1 MSDINIQ
8 TFSGK
13 VNVANNFQVG
23 SSHFFVDAQN
33 NNVGI
38 GTNNPT
44 HTIDV
49 HGDANVGVLTATF
62 LHGDGSNIQN
72 IASSQWE
79 GSPGDPIYY
88 GSNVGI
94 ATTSAPTRTLEVGS
108 NLYVEDAG
116 SNVLVV
122 DGNVA
127 ATSITIGDA
136 TIVASQG
143 LDHVTNE
150 NNTTTQVVQF
160 NNPTTGFVT
169 ASNAVIGGT
178 LSLQNFE
185 LSQSYGLE
193 NVTNVNNTTE
203 DTIISSNATTGFQA
217 TANVAVGR
225 DALVTGNVT
234 VGKDLTVSE
243 EATFSSNVTIA
254 EDLEVSGNVTNLD
267 VLSNVNLLSVSNV
280 VSIRKDSNVVT
291 EFPRS
296 KKLIKYPRVAL
307 TQNDE
312 SGGYTAS
319 ASNYSTGREPYEAF
333 DNTIIDDND
342 CWTVIDTY
350 DTGTGDYNGTEVL
363 SSISGTPPGAW
374 IQIQS
379 PDKFKLMSYVIYPRD
394 SSSYYNDQAPVDGEI
409 WGSNDENT
417 WERVHT
423 YSGLVFASKATPYT
437 INISENSKY
446 YKYYTLIVTKNGGDS
461 FYAVSIGQIELYGI
475 PEYDPDAD
483 GVDVKVTSYP
493 NVPNTDWLEVYYD
506 AKDLTGVPSTV
517 LDMSGNSINGTLNG
531 GVSVSDGV
539 FTFDGVD
546 DYITSSTLSSHFTG
560 DPTVTYACW
569 AKFNA
574 MTTNQMFFTVN
585 APGIYAQGVIGG
597 LFLGTDGTL
606 YNTVGNRG
614 IKALEK
620 LVTDRWYHIVA
631 TKIPGN
637 TGLDTQKLYID
648 GLPVSAHIWNT
659 SGNQVIGSNPVLRIG
674 AAGNGNDRMNGSM
687 ANARLFNRALTS
699 DEVWQLYAYQKE
711 YFGHGDLSM
720 TLKAGR
726 LGIGTSEPR
735 ADLDVKGVISF
746 TENSFDI
753 RYASDASWPASAG
766 YPIGSYSGDSIESQ
780 FMWRTLG
787 SSGGEYFLYHV
798 PRNGILMLNVTMI
811 HRLMQFRSGQS
822 THAVYWNLRK
832 STDNGA
838 TWNLLTSKMI
848 GHRWINTTSWDQ
860 EWHPVTIPF
869 TGRVN
874 EGDQVALFVFVEFS
888 GTGSSATGN
897 FQVFDARMRG
907 ILI

>member
-23 SSHFFVDAQN
+23 SSHFFVDTQN

-108 NLYVEDAG
+108 NLYVEDTG

-217 TANVAVGR
+217 TANIAVGR

-234 VGKDLTVSE
+234 VGKDFTVSE

-307 TQNDE
+307 PSNQTSNPYTYGDYTIEVSSFYND
-312 SGGYTAS
+312 TAS
-319 ASNYSTGREPYEAF
+319 LAGSNAF
-333 DNTIIDDND
+333 DNIHND
-342 CWTVIDTY
+342 YGWISGLNTY
-350 DTGTGDYNGTEVL
+350 DGSTGAATTVDTFQSING
-363 SSISGTPPGAW
+363 SW
-374 IQIQS
+374 IGIQL
-379 PDKFKLMSYVIYPRD
+379 PDKIRLEYITIKNRITATIRNVVSGILW
-394 SSSYYNDQAPVDGEI
+394 AK
-409 WGSNDENT
+409 NT
-417 WERVHT
+417 TNSTWYRIHDF
-423 YSGLVFASKATPYT
+423 SGLNTSSGAIHTIHVNQTIAYDEYRLQITEMVPYSSGGQPAVA
-437 INISENSKY
+437 ISEW
-446 YKYYTLIVTKNGGDS
+446 
-461 FYAVSIGQIELYGI
+461 ELYGI

-506 AKDLTGVPSTV
+506 AKDLTGVPTTV
-517 LDMSGNSINGTLNG
+517 LDMSGNSRNGTLNG
-531 GVSVSDGV
+531 GVGFDSTYKAFVL
-539 FTFDGVD
+539 DGVD
-546 DYITSSTLSSHFTG
+546 DYIETTLGSHIYGDWTNTVSFWIAWNVIPTSGAQTPFMIGEPSTSTNGIGVDFNANGNMIYFTTSGDVVTIYNVFDLITPGKWIHFTFIHTPYKKYVYWDGKEIGTWTSGGAATLPASPTLSIGRRGSS
-560 DPTVTYACW
+560 PTNYTN
-569 AKFNA
+569 AK
-574 MTTNQMFFTVN
+574 
-585 APGIYAQGVIGG
+585 I
-597 LFLGTDGTL
+597 
-606 YNTVGNRG
+606 
-614 IKALEK
+614 
-620 LVTDRWYHIVA
+620 
-631 TKIPGN
+631 
-637 TGLDTQKLYID
+637 
-648 GLPVSAHIWNT
+648 
-659 SGNQVIGSNPVLRIG
+659 
-674 AAGNGNDRMNGSM
+674 
-687 ANARLFNRALTS
+687 ANFRLFNRALTT
-699 DEVWQLYAYQKE
+699 DEIYQLYAYQKE

-735 ADLDVKGVISF
+735 AALDINSGGVRLNQELWVIPAKINDTVRVSTNTLSF
-746 TENSFDI
+746 YEEG
-753 RYASDASWPASAG
+753 SWTP
-766 YPIGSYSGDSIESQ
+766 
-780 FMWRTLG
+780 TLG
-787 SSGGEYFLYHV
+787 AVATPTYTEQFGYYTRIGNIVHLVFRISVTGLDNSDGSGIHISLPYELV
-798 PRNGILMLNVTMI
+798 NNNGHSAICSFGYNNSLFDPSFSNGGANI
-811 HRLMQFRSGQS
+811 GNNYIIPAQGGSGQN
-822 THAVYWNLRK
+822 AVAVRYNNCY
-832 STDNGA
+832 T
-838 TWNLLTSKMI
+838 
-848 GHRWINTTSWDQ
+848 
-860 EWHPVTIPF
+860 
-869 TGRVN
+869 
-874 EGDQVALFVFVEFS
+874 S
-888 GTGSSATGN
+888 GTLLGFATYSL
-897 FQVFDARMRG
+897 QVTK
-907 ILI
+907 